1 MHDSYQILIKH
12 VPWIKKLN
20 NIRNMQMQWNSKIN
34 CLNFNKNKSGKNLVE
49 MDG

>member
-20 NIRNMQMQWNSKIN
+20 NIYEMCKCNEIQ
-34 CLNFNKNKSGKNLVE
+34 KSSV
-49 MDG
+49 